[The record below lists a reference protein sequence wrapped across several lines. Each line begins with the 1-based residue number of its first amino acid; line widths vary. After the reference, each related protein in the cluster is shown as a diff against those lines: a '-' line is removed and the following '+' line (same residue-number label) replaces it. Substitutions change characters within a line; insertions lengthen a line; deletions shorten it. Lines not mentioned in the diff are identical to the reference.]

1 MKTKTTT
8 KAKSPKGK
16 PGRPPKAKPAKTA
29 RPKPSHR
36 AEIDLDVRQLEPH
49 PLAELLPTMNEA
61 EYAAL
66 RDDINANG
74 QLDEIILLDGKILDG
89 RHRYRVCVELK
100 RKPRCRNYDLPGSPV
115 NYIVSKA
122 NHRHMT
128 DTQKACAAVAILEVM
143 KEEAANQRSP
153 EGKTASHAA
162 SLFGVSTRYVEAAKA
177 VRAGD
182 PKLFRECFEG
192 RLPLTRAASQIR
204 RDNKSKLIKSLHKKV
219 INQDPATST
228 WVINCGDCIE
238 MMAKEK
244 ATKPPTL
251 IIADPPY
258 NEGIDYGEGTKA
270 DKLSDI
276 DYARFM
282 GSWIHEC
289 KRLLSPTGTLVIIIN
304 DEWAAEHVAWSKAE
318 GLHLRNWIKW
328 YETFGTNCSHK
339 FNRTSRHVL
348 YFTKHPTKCT
358 FNEEVFSRPSDRQ
371 TKYADARAN
380 PSGKLWDDVWIG
392 IPRLVSGDERQP
404 EFKTQL
410 PLGLILPLV
419 EGLSLPGDT
428 VFDPFS
434 GSGTTVAAAVMT
446 GRRGIGIEKN
456 EERVKQSRVRISQIV
471 PGATPTTS
479 TKPTKPSWGL
489 FRAKASAII
498 FNQMQIEPVSKGLTR
513 LAEMHADGMS
523 PEAAANLYVAELKP
537 RA

>member
-8 KAKSPKGK
+8 KTKSPKGK
-16 PGRPPKAKPAKTA
+16 PGRPPKAKPTKNS
-29 RPKPSHR
+29 RPKSSPSKPSPR
-36 AEIDLDVRQLEPH
+36 AEADLDVRELSPH

-66 RDDINANG
+66 RDDINVNG

-100 RKPRCRNYDLPGSPV
+100 RKPRCKTYDLPGSPV

-122 NHRHMT
+122 NHRHMS
-128 DTQKACAAVAILEVM
+128 DSQKACAAVAILEVM
-143 KEEAANQRSP
+143 KEEAAHSPSP

-219 INQDPATST
+219 QNQDLGTSPWT
-228 WVINCGDCIE
+228 INCGDCIR
-238 MMAKEK
+238 MMADDKSAK
-244 ATKPPTL
+244 LPDL

-258 NEGIDYGEGTKA
+258 NEGIDYGDGAKA
-270 DKLSDI
+270 DKLSDTE
-276 DYARFM
+276 YFKFLS
-282 GSWIHEC
+282 SWISLC
-289 KRLLSPTGTLVIIIN
+289 AGMLAPTGTLVIIIN
-304 DEWAAEHVAWSKAE
+304 DEWAAQHAME
-318 GLHLRNWIKW
+318 GKFQYLHLRNWIKW
-328 YETFGTNCSHK
+328 YETFGTNCTRK
-339 FNRTSRHVL
+339 FNRTSRHLL
-348 YFTKHPTKCT
+348 YFTKHATKCT

-419 EGLSLPGDT
+419 EGLSLPGDI

-471 PGATPTTS
+471 PSLTS
-479 TKPTKPSWGL
+479 ETK
-489 FRAKASAII
+489 
-498 FNQMQIEPVSKGLTR
+498 
-513 LAEMHADGMS
+513 
-523 PEAAANLYVAELKP
+523 
-537 RA
+537 